1 MKSCEIRIVRLE
13 HPVDVHKQWCIYQ
26 RPVQRKHCQFS
37 KYKTMCPKT
46 DNFFKTCLSDNLLY
60 IPLIEIKSENPT
72 NQSNIISSSTVD
84 SPFSSDTPDNKKS
97 LLSMKKLEEII
108 KNFNISSTQT
118 IPDAH
123 FVNGLLS
130 FHRGMQTL
138 SHQGFCNHLRSLA
151 SQFHHLGIHFLK
163 TSK

>member
-1 MKSCEIRIVRLE
+1 M
-13 HPVDVHKQWCIYQ
+13 
-26 RPVQRKHCQFS
+26 
-37 KYKTMCPKT
+37 
-46 DNFFKTCLSDNLLY
+46 
-60 IPLIEIKSENPT
+60 IKSPKVN
-72 NQSNIISSSTVD
+72 
-84 SPFSSDTPDNKKS
+84 SPFSSDTLDNKKS

-163 TSK
+163 PQNNCFYNYLILVWAEDITSLSVFLFHHLAYFWPNFSPF